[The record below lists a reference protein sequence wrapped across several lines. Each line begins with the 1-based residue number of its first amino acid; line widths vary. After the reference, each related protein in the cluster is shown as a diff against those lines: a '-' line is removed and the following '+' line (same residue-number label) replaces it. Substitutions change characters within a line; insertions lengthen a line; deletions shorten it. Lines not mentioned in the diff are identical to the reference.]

1 MFEVSEKQAPS
12 SKRKSEVVS
21 ESSEVELSSAVVEV
35 LGELTQDEEQERHW
49 LELRVERGFREAVA
63 ALRSLRDKRLYRST
77 HKTFEE
83 YCQGRF
89 GYNRSRSYQLLDAAI
104 VVDNLKEC
112 PQFVDI
118 LPTNESQCRWLT
130 GFVPE
135 QQRIIWGALVE
146 EGLHPSGMS
155 VKNKARELEE
165 KGIVER
171 LREKPLIRVT
181 DFCSVGDVFT
191 LTRLEGAERKYNGC
205 WAIASN
211 VNDFTLGVDVHDTTI
226 LVKPENLKPI
236 DDPDVRRQLPQTLK
250 RIRRLRDCGLLDR
263 GAYNVLEDL
272 GRHTYLT
279 DIEEKLLSC
288 LEEHYEVNS

>member
-1 MFEVSEKQAPS
+1 
-12 SKRKSEVVS
+12 
-21 ESSEVELSSAVVEV
+21 
-35 LGELTQDEEQERHW
+35 LGELTPDEEQERHR

-130 GFVPE
+130 GFEPE
-135 QQRIIWGALVE
+135 QQQIIWGDLVQ
-146 EGLHPSGMS
+146 EGIHPTGAK
-155 VKNKARELEE
+155 VKNKVRELEE

-171 LREKPLIRVT
+171 LKQKPLLRAT
-181 DFCSVGDVFT
+181 DFCQVSDVFT

-205 WAIASN
+205 WAIASDI
-211 VNDFTLGVDVHDTTI
+211 NDFTILVDVHDGTI

-236 DDPDVRRQLPQTLK
+236 DDPDVRRQLPQILK
-250 RIRRLRDCGLLDR
+250 RIKRLRDCGLLDR
-263 GAYNVLEDL
+263 CAYTVLESL
-272 GRHTYLT
+272 GKQTYLT
-279 DIEEKLLSC
+279 DLEEKMLSY
-288 LEEHYEVNS
+288 LEEYYRVNSQGF

>member
-1 MFEVSEKQAPS
+1 MAKLPGIEVH
-12 SKRKSEVVS
+12 
-21 ESSEVELSSAVVEV
+21 SAVVEV
-35 LGELTQDEEQERHW
+35 LGELTQDEEQERHQ

-63 ALRSLRDKRLYRST
+63 ALRSLRDQRLYRST

-112 PQFVDI
+112 PQIVDI

-130 GFVPE
+130 GFEPE
-135 QQRIIWGALVE
+135 QQRIIWSALVQ
-146 EGLHPSGMS
+146 EGTHPTGTK

-171 LREKPLIRVT
+171 LKEKPLIRAT
-181 DFCSVGDVFT
+181 DFCQIGDVFT

-205 WAIASN
+205 WAITSDI
-211 VNDFTLGVDVHDTTI
+211 NDFTLGVDVHDGTI

-236 DDPDVRRQLPQTLK
+236 DDPDVYRQLPQILK
-250 RIRRLRDCGLLDR
+250 RVRRLRDCGMLDR
-263 GAYNVLEDL
+263 CTYTVLEFF
-272 GRHTYLT
+272 GRQTYLT
-279 DIEEKLLSC
+279 DLEDDLLTFLEQRYGIED
-288 LEEHYEVNS
+288 

>member
-1 MFEVSEKQAPS
+1 MD
-12 SKRKSEVVS
+12 
-21 ESSEVELSSAVVEV
+21 ELSGVKAYSAVVEV
-35 LGELTQDEEQERHW
+35 LGELTVDEERERHQ

-104 VVDNLKEC
+104 VVDNLKKC

-130 GFVPE
+130 GFEPE
-135 QQRIIWGALVE
+135 QQQMIWGDLVQ
-146 EGLHPSGMS
+146 EGIHPTGTK
-155 VKNKARELEE
+155 VKNKVRELEE

-171 LREKPLIRVT
+171 LKQKSLLRAT
-181 DFCSVGDVFT
+181 DFCQVSDVFI

-205 WAIASN
+205 WAIASDI
-211 VNDFTLGVDVHDTTI
+211 NDFTLRVDVHDATI
-226 LVKPENLKPI
+226 LMKPENLKPI
-236 DDPDVRRQLPQTLK
+236 DETDVRCQLPQTLK
-250 RIRRLRDCGLLDR
+250 RIRRLRNVGLLDR
-263 GAYNVLEDL
+263 GAYNVLEGL
-272 GRHTYLT
+272 GRQTYLT
-279 DIEEKLLSC
+279 PVEEGLLQW
-288 LEEHYEVNS
+288 LENHYGVVSNEN

>member
-1 MFEVSEKQAPS
+1 MSKS
-12 SKRKSEVVS
+12 SGL
-21 ESSEVELSSAVVEV
+21 ELSSVVVEA
-35 LGELTQDEEQERHW
+35 LGELTPDEEQERHQ

-89 GYNRSRSYQLLDAAI
+89 GYNRSRSYQLIDAAI

-130 GFVPE
+130 GFMPE

-146 EGLHPSGMS
+146 EGLHPTGTS
-155 VKNKARELEE
+155 VKNKAIELEE

-171 LREKPLIRVT
+171 LREKPLIPAT
-181 DFCSVGDVFT
+181 NFCSVGDVFT
-191 LTRLEGAERKYNGC
+191 LIRLQGSERKYNGC
-205 WAIASN
+205 WAVASHL
-211 VNDFTLGVDVHDTTI
+211 NDFTILVDVHDATI
-226 LVKPENLKPI
+226 LVKPENLQPI
-236 DDPDVRRQLPQTLK
+236 DDPDVRRQLPQILN
-250 RIRRLRDCGLLDR
+250 RIRRLRECGLLDR
-263 GAYNVLEDL
+263 CAYTVLDSL
-272 GRHTYLT
+272 GRQTYLT
-279 DIEEKLLSC
+279 P
-288 LEEHYEVNS
+288 LEDKFLKVMEQEYGINE